1 MREEVRTNNANI
13 NEMISAMN
21 QINNAVD
28 MMEEYCENALGVKP
42 HYYNIKEYLKIIQDL
57 QEHYYPDNCIKC
69 VIEQI
74 NKFAQSNDI
83 YIINIDIGYAD
94 ISVYYINLYIN
105 IDSVISNI
113 EVDDIDLKLDYVD
126 GKVLF
131 IESSL
136 YTNSKRYIC
145 NTLEELKEVIG
156 KISKGD

>member
-1 MREEVRTNNANI
+1 
-13 NEMISAMN
+13 MISAMN

-74 NKFAQSNDI
+74 NKFAQSHNI

-105 IDSVISNI
+105 IDTVISNI

-145 NTLEELKEVIG
+145 NTLDELKEVI
-156 KISKGD
+156 KEISEGD